1 MRVIEPDSSH
11 RKHTTKKKRQR
22 KNPKRT
28 LSILSGLIVIAFG
41 FLFLANNYRESALK
55 QKPNTGIAAAS
66 TVSELNKVAGARD
79 VGFKYFAGDQF
90 QRLYESIGYPNTQP
104 IQDLPEITGNSTAD
118 ARIRTIAES
127 RGYVM
132 RSLPILPIV
141 KTNAPNVKDDDLL
154 QPKAYNAWVVL
165 KALAKKDNVPL
176 ALNSGYR
183 SIELQRELFLTRL
196 NANGVS
202 TSSIASGNADAAIV
216 KVLAMTA
223 PPGYSRHHTG
233 YTVDL
238 ICDDGVGRAFEYTD
252 CYKWLKANNYDKAK
266 RAGWIPSYPD
276 GVDEQG
282 PEPEP
287 WEYVWVG
294 VGQLVQ

>member
-1 MRVIEPDSSH
+1 MRVIEPTSIH
-11 RKHTTKKKRQR
+11 RRHTTKKKNHR

-28 LSILSGLIVIAFG
+28 LAVLLGLIIVAFG
-41 FLFLANNYRESALK
+41 FLFLANNYRETALR

-90 QRLYESIGYPNTQP
+90 QRLYESIAYPNTQP
-104 IQDLPEITGNSTAD
+104 IQDLPKITSNSAAD
-118 ARIRTIAES
+118 SRIRTIAES
-127 RGYVM
+127 RGYTLRNV
-132 RSLPILPIV
+132 PVLPIV
-141 KTNAPNVKDDDLL
+141 KTNAPNVKEDDLL
-154 QPKAYNAWVVL
+154 QPKAYTAWLVL
-165 KALAKKDNVPL
+165 KGLAKKDHVPL

-183 SIELQRELFLTRL
+183 SIDLQRDLFLSRL
-196 NANGVS
+196 NATGANVNA
-202 TSSIASGNADAAIV
+202 IASGNADATVV
-216 KVLAMTA
+216 KVLGMTA

-266 RAGWIPSYPD
+266 RAGWIPSYPENT
-276 GVDEQG
+276 DEQG

>member
-1 MRVIEPDSSH
+1 MRVIEPTPSH
-11 RKHTTKKKRQR
+11 RKHDTKKKNHR

-28 LSILSGLIVIAFG
+28 LSILSSLIVIAFG
-41 FLFLANNYRESALK
+41 FLFVANNYREIALK

-66 TVSELNKVAGARD
+66 TVAELKQVAGARD
-79 VGFKYFAGDQF
+79 VSFKYFAGDQF
-90 QRLYESIGYPNTQP
+90 QRLYESIIYPNTQP
-104 IQDLPEITGNSTAD
+104 IQTPPEITGNSTAD

-127 RGYVM
+127 RGYTL
-132 RSLPILPIV
+132 RSVPVLPIV

-165 KALAKKDNVPL
+165 KGLARKDHIPL

-183 SIELQRELFLTRL
+183 SINQQRDLFLARL
-196 NANGVS
+196 KTAGTNTA
-202 TSSIASGNADAAIV
+202 TIAAGSADDDVV
-216 KVLAMTA
+216 KVLGMTA

-238 ICDDGVGRAFEYTD
+238 VCDDGVGRAFEYTD

-266 RAGWIPSYPD
+266 RAGWIPSYPENT
-276 GVDEQG
+276 DEQG

-294 VGQLVQ
+294 VSQLVQ